1 MRIVREEVV
10 EEVKRL
16 WLAVPLFSVGIL
28 LHILQAISIMFV
40 GHLGTLPLSGASMAS
55 SFASV
60 TGFNLLPF
68 YLFASSKLVIGVSYC
83 TGHILWSIKW
93 SRTVPYAWH
102 THAEIHACCFND
114 MIPSLFAYGILRCI
128 LKFLQ
133 TQKIVFPMV
142 LTSGIAA
149 VLHVLFCW
157 LLVFKSGL
165 ANRGAALANSI
176 SYWVNAILISLYV
189 RFSSACKHSWTGFSK
204 MALHNLLD
212 FLKLEWTF
220 KLMVLM
226 SGLLPN
232 PKLETSVFSICLNTF
247 GLGWMIPFGFSAA
260 IIETE
265 YAIYS
270 THVCASF
277 VRCQVVSYIR
287 FIVTIESTKSLMST
301 ATINIKT
308 PKEKE
313 KKIIQP
319 IKIQFTYLSS
329 PKVYFFSSAI
339 YSNCSR
345 KCPHTMFS
353 MNSSILV
360 SENVKNKNVQGG
372 AE

>member
-40 GHLGTLPLSGASMAS
+40 GHLGTLPLS
-55 SFASV
+55 V
-60 TGFNLLPF
+60 
-68 YLFASSKLVIGVSYC
+68 GVSYC

-212 FLKLEWTF
+212 FLKL
-220 KLMVLM
+220 
-226 SGLLPN
+226 GAP
-232 PKLETSVFSICLNTF
+232 
-247 GLGWMIPFGFSAA
+247 SAA
-260 IIETE
+260 M
-265 YAIYS
+265 
-270 THVCASF
+270 HW
-277 VRCQVVSYIR
+277 
-287 FIVTIESTKSLMST
+287 
-301 ATINIKT
+301 
-308 PKEKE
+308 
-313 KKIIQP
+313 
-319 IKIQFTYLSS
+319 
-329 PKVYFFSSAI
+329 
-339 YSNCSR
+339 
-345 KCPHTMFS
+345 
-353 MNSSILV
+353 
-360 SENVKNKNVQGG
+360 
-372 AE
+372 

>member
-68 YLFASSKLVIGVSYC
+68 YLFASSKLVSV
-83 TGHILWSIKW
+83 
-93 SRTVPYAWH
+93 TVPYAWH

-212 FLKLEWTF
+212 FLKL
-220 KLMVLM
+220 
-226 SGLLPN
+226 GAP
-232 PKLETSVFSICLNTF
+232 
-247 GLGWMIPFGFSAA
+247 SAA
-260 IIETE
+260 M
-265 YAIYS
+265 
-270 THVCASF
+270 HW
-277 VRCQVVSYIR
+277 
-287 FIVTIESTKSLMST
+287 
-301 ATINIKT
+301 
-308 PKEKE
+308 
-313 KKIIQP
+313 
-319 IKIQFTYLSS
+319 
-329 PKVYFFSSAI
+329 
-339 YSNCSR
+339 
-345 KCPHTMFS
+345 
-353 MNSSILV
+353 
-360 SENVKNKNVQGG
+360 
-372 AE
+372 